1 MAVLSKRT
9 FFGGVVL
16 VIGVLAAWQDRVRN
30 MPLDILHLCGVLQVL
45 GEGGEALAATEQSR
59 RLLGLRQLRRVEVR
73 RGQMW
78 WVGLWRHRHGVIRGH
93 SEMDPAGEGVL
104 GFVLEVRVWTLK
116 KERRIKRNSD
126 RTVV

>member
-1 MAVLSKRT
+1 M
-9 FFGGVVL
+9 
-16 VIGVLAAWQDRVRN
+16 VIDVLAAWQDRIRN

-45 GEGGEALAATEQSR
+45 REGGEALAATEQSR
-59 RLLGLRQLRRVEVR
+59 RLLVEVR

-116 KERRIKRNSD
+116 KERRIKPNSD